1 MRFQLSVPMVPP
13 SPNEMRRKYRHPKV
27 YMNLRKVWET
37 SLAAA
42 AGSSEKLRAIREA
55 VASSPKMRVQIIITQ
70 GGGRKGY
77 DPDNVQGSQ
86 KVVLDALKNIGFL
99 RDDSAKHIQLFPPK
113 QIVGDHFTTD
123 TLVLL
128 ETM

>member
-1 MRFQLSVPMVPP
+1 MIFNLHVPMVPP

-27 YMNLRKVWET
+27 YMHLRKVWET

-42 AGSSEKLRAIREA
+42 AGSSDNVRAIREMA
-55 VASSPKMRVQIIITQ
+55 KIHKVRVQIIMTF
-70 GGGRKGY
+70 GGKRKGY

-99 RDDSAKHIQLFPPK
+99 FDDSKKHIDLLPPR
-113 QIVGDHFTTD
+113 QVDGEHFTTD
-123 TLVLL
+123 TLVIL
-128 ETM
+128 EVL